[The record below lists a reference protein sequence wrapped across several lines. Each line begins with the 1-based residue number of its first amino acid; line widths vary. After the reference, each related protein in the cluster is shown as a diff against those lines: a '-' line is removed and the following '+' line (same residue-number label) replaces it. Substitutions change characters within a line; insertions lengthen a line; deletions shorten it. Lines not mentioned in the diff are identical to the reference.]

1 MVQTSDDVKLVQS
14 AVRKMLQFKN
24 DILGLDIPYTF
35 AQRVTRERK
44 QQFSHY
50 EEKRLELWQ
59 NIYDSDTFPLFHLRR
74 ICGFTEQLTGSRTS
88 THVKSAEKNRA
99 GTRRDGGPV

>member
-24 DILGLDIPYTF
+24 DHNRTNLIESTVDPGAGHPVHVRTESD
-35 AQRVTRERK
+35 
-44 QQFSHY
+44 
-50 EEKRLELWQ
+50 
-59 NIYDSDTFPLFHLRR
+59 DSDTFPLFHLRR